1 MKFTGEIFE
10 KATIRGVAD
19 YLLYG
24 LAPNHDERD
33 YETRLDDSYKE
44 FEDVALQYDKDGASD
59 LLSLANAMTC
69 ENACVYME
77 LGLQAGIL
85 LISDMIQNIHMEKA
99 GKDKSVDYQAVNKV
113 MNADIRRAL
122 YIMRDSLE
130 NEEVKKAYEILKT
143 WGNEKEKKE
152 EE

>member
-1 MKFTGEIFE
+1 MYGKPSIWRKGITMKFTGEIFE

-85 LISDMIQNIHMEKA
+85 HGTGRKRQKCRLSGGEQ
-99 GKDKSVDYQAVNKV
+99 
-113 MNADIRRAL
+113 
-122 YIMRDSLE
+122 
-130 NEEVKKAYEILKT
+130 
-143 WGNEKEKKE
+143 GNERGYKESFIYYERFLRK
-152 EE
+152 

>member
-1 MKFTGEIFE
+1 MKFTGETFE

-99 GKDKSVDYQAVNKV
+99 GKDKSVDYRAVNKV